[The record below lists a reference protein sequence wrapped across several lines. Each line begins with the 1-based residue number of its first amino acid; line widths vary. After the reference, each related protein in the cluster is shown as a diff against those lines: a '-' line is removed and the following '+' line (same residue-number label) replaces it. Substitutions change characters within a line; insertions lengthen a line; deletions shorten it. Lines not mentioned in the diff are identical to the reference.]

1 MTIFQARQYGT
12 KTLDANKSIT
22 RSSSPA
28 LDADVLLQFVLQKD
42 KTFLLFN
49 KDTPLTDEQ
58 QALYENC
65 IQTRNTGLPVAYIT
79 GTKEFFGYD
88 FIVTPAVLI
97 PKPDTEVLVEQTLAA
112 MEQKLKAHPKQA
124 LTLCDMCTGSGCV
137 GLSVLRSALDTHLVS
152 KETFPLLTLVDI
164 SSQALEIA
172 RKNRDRLFPEQ
183 YRQNI
188 RFVQSNLFLSVP
200 GTFDIIMANPPYIP
214 KAEVLELL
222 KDGRAEPALALDG
235 DVTLSGES
243 SRTTDGLALMRNFI
257 PQAKEHLNS
266 QGNLLVEAGEYNVQM
281 TEYLMKDAG
290 LHATHIVKDYAGDL
304 RCACGTKA

>member
-12 KTLDANKSIT
+12 KTLEANQSLT

-42 KTFLLFN
+42 KTFLLFHADEN
-49 KDTPLTDEQ
+49 LTKEEQ
-58 QALYENC
+58 AVYENC
-65 IQTRNTGLPVAYIT
+65 IQTRMTGLPVAYIT

-97 PKPDTEVLVEQTLAA
+97 PKPDTEVLVEQTLHAL
-112 MEQKLKAHPKQA
+112 EQKVKAHPRQS

-137 GLSVLRSALDTHLVS
+137 GLSVLRSALDSKLVT

-164 SSQALEIA
+164 SSDALNIA
-172 RKNRDRLFPEQ
+172 RQNRDALFSEH

-188 RFVQSNLFLSVP
+188 RLVQSNLFFSVP

-214 KAEVLELL
+214 KAEVIELL

-243 SRTTDGLALMRNFI
+243 SRTNDGLALMRNFI
-257 PQAKEHLNS
+257 PQAKEHLNT
-266 QGNLLVEAGEYNVQM
+266 QGMLLVEAGEYNVQM
-281 TEYLMKDAG
+281 TQYLMKEAG
-290 LHATHIVKDYAGDL
+290 LQSTHIVKDYAGDL
-304 RCACGTKA
+304 RCAVGTNV